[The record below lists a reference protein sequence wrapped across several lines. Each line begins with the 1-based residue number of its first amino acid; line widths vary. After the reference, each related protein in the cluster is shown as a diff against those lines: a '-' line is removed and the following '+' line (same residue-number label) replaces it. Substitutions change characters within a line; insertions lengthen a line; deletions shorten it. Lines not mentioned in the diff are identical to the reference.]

1 MRQMEAQNLK
11 HTGRLGQIG
20 ICLGKLFR
28 LFIYQSD
35 WKVLP
40 MAAIIAGLVALVVGR
55 STFVNMEG
63 TQTGTFAMT
72 CVCIWNGFFNSIQV
86 ICRERA
92 ILKREHRAGLHIT
105 SYVAA
110 HMIYQMCLCAVQAG
124 VTLFVCVLVKMPLP
138 ETGLLMASPVLEIY
152 LTLFFITYASD
163 MMALM
168 VSAIVHTTTTAMT
181 VMPFLLIVQLLFS
194 GGFFS
199 LPASL
204 SGLTNLMISKWGMQ
218 ALCISGNFNGL
229 PSVMIWNKL
238 VSVGGEV
245 SLGDGK
251 TLGNVLA
258 VIQENGG
265 RELILQKMAEMS
277 QNPNYNYDLQ
287 NLLACWG
294 FLILFS
300 VIYAFIAVVFLEAI
314 DKDKR

>member
-1 MRQMEAQNLK
+1 MRQVDAQDLK

-40 MAAIIAGLVALVVGR
+40 MAAIIAGLVAMVVGG

-63 TQTGTFAMT
+63 TQTGTFALT

-110 HMIYQMCLCAVQAG
+110 HMIYQMCLCAIQAG
-124 VTLFVCVLVKMPLP
+124 VTLFVCVLVRMPLP
-138 ETGLLMASPVLEIY
+138 ETGLLIASPVLEIY

-168 VSAIVHTTTTAMT
+168 ISAIVHTTTTAMT
-181 VMPFLLIVQLLFS
+181 VMPFLLIIQLLFS

-204 SGLTNLMISKWGMQ
+204 NSLTDLMISKWGMQ

-229 PSVMIWNKL
+229 PSVTIWNTL
-238 VSVGGEV
+238 VSVGGGV
-245 SLGDGK
+245 SLGNGM

-258 VIQENGG
+258 MIQENGG
-265 RELILQKMAEMS
+265 REVILQEMAKMS

-294 FLILFS
+294 FLALFS
-300 VIYAFIAVVFLEAI
+300 IIYAFIAVVFLEAI